1 MTGLGAES
9 EEKMVFSKESGLRRF
24 CVGCVAAVVLFAGC
38 SGPRPSG
45 LRGPAP
51 KKGQE
56 FRTESTFRID
66 DGKIVVRAGDTT
78 IEGVFSLS
86 TAEVEEGRILS
97 VREREIEK
105 EEVTIVLD
113 DTDVAF
119 LFDGERKTEKE
130 RGALV
135 GKRILKR
142 RVDGKTM
149 STLVGESATPEQEA
163 ALNSL
168 DALDSDAYLY
178 PDTSVPPGHRW
189 RVDAVHLKRYF
200 GLESQEVAG
209 DVSMTYAGT
218 ESRNGEPCAV
228 IAVALKASW
237 RETDENRQVRKV
249 ELDGNGRTY
258 RSMKTGWDIESTL
271 SGAMTITATEVEEG
285 ESVQTV
291 MSGPVTL
298 ESRSTIRQ

>member
-1 MTGLGAES
+1 MGMTGLGAES

-105 EEVTIVLD
+105 EAQAIRPESIPDIHQAIRTIARLCDGARTLD
-113 DTDVAF
+113 TAGFSKIDLNIGHSLA
-119 LFDGERKTEKE
+119 R
-130 RGALV
+130 AL
-135 GKRILKR
+135 L
-142 RVDGKTM
+142 
-149 STLVGESATPEQEA
+149 LTPKQ
-163 ALNSL
+163 
-168 DALDSDAYLY
+168 
-178 PDTSVPPGHRW
+178 
-189 RVDAVHLKRYF
+189 
-200 GLESQEVAG
+200 
-209 DVSMTYAGT
+209 
-218 ESRNGEPCAV
+218 AV
-228 IAVALKASW
+228 IARKIALKY
-237 RETDENRQVRKV
+237 RRQLPA
-249 ELDGNGRTY
+249 ELAARLEV
-258 RSMKTGWDIESTL
+258 KEI
-271 SGAMTITATEVEEG
+271 ATN
-285 ESVQTV
+285 
-291 MSGPVTL
+291 L
-298 ESRSTIRQ
+298 